1 MMENGRPKAGVIGVG
16 TMGQH
21 HARVYAELAEV
32 DLLGVCDADADRA
45 ASVAEHNATRSLSR
59 DGLLDAV
66 DLVSIAVPTEYHYEL
81 ARECIERGVHV
92 LVEKPFVAEREEG
105 ERLASLAEERDVRIQ
120 VGHIERFNPAVAAVR
135 EVLDDHDLIAVDAK
149 RLSPPLDRNIEDSA
163 AFDLMIHDID
173 VLFSLA
179 GSELTALNAS
189 GTRENRYIDAQLGF
203 ESGVVASLTASRLTQ
218 EKVRKLSITTA
229 ESWIVVDY
237 LDQSIEMHRH
247 SLPEYIEQQGEL
259 RYRHEGIVERPMV
272 ESAEPL
278 KRELASFVECVRSG
292 REPEVS
298 VADGLCALDVAKRI
312 DELAA
317 ESGANAPELPSD
329 SP

>member
-21 HARVYAELAEV
+21 HARVYGELAEV
-32 DLLGVCDADADRA
+32 DLVGICDADADRA
-45 ASVAEHNATRSLSR
+45 VSVAEHNATRSLSR
-59 DGLLDAV
+59 EALLDAV

-92 LVEKPFVAEREEG
+92 LVEKPFIAEREEG
-105 ERLASLAEERDVRIQ
+105 ERLASLATEHDVRVQ

-135 EVLDDHDLIAVDAK
+135 EVLDDHDLIAVDAQ
-149 RLSPPLDRNIEDSA
+149 RLSPPLDRDIEDSA

-173 VLFSLA
+173 VLFSLV
-179 GSELTALNAS
+179 GSDLTALNAL

-298 VADGLCALDVAKRI
+298 AADGLCALDVAKRI

-317 ESGANAPELPSD
+317 ESGAKALELPSD

>member
-1 MMENGRPKAGVIGVG
+1 VI
-16 TMGQH
+16 
-21 HARVYAELAEV
+21 
-32 DLLGVCDADADRA
+32 
-45 ASVAEHNATRSLSR
+45 
-59 DGLLDAV
+59 
-66 DLVSIAVPTEYHYEL
+66 
-81 ARECIERGVHV
+81 
-92 LVEKPFVAEREEG
+92 
-105 ERLASLAEERDVRIQ
+105 
-120 VGHIERFNPAVAAVR
+120 
-135 EVLDDHDLIAVDAK
+135 DAK

-179 GSELTALNAS
+179 GSELTALNAL

-203 ESGVVASLTASRLTQ
+203 ESGVVASLTASRLTR
-218 EKVRKLSITTA
+218 EKVRKLSITTT

-272 ESAEPL
+272 ESVEPL

-298 VADGLCALDVAKRI
+298 AADGLCALDVAKRI

>member
-16 TMGQH
+16 SMGQH
-21 HARVYAELAEV
+21 HARVYGELASI
-32 DLLGVCDADADRA
+32 DLVGVCDVDADRA
-45 ASVAEHNATRSLSR
+45 ASVADRNATRVLSR
-59 DGLLDAV
+59 DDLIDAA
-66 DLVSIAVPTEYHYEL
+66 DLVSIAVPTEYHYEV

-92 LVEKPFVAEREEG
+92 LVEKPFVAEREQG
-105 ERLASLAEERDVRIQ
+105 ERLQSLAADRDIRVQ

-135 EVLDDHDLIAVDAK
+135 ELIGDHDVIAIDAQ
-149 RLSPPLDRNIEDSA
+149 RLSPPLDRDMDDSA

-173 VLFSLA
+173 VLFSLVGDDVNA
-179 GSELTALNAS
+179 INAL

-218 EKVRKLSITTA
+218 EKVRELSITTE

-237 LDQSIEMHRH
+237 LNQSIEMHRH

-278 KRELASFVECVRSG
+278 GRELASFVECVSTG
-292 REPEVS
+292 REPEVTA
-298 VADGLCALDVAKRI
+298 ADGLRALDVAKRI
-312 DELAA
+312 DELAGDRA
-317 ESGANAPELPSD
+317 ASVVEPD